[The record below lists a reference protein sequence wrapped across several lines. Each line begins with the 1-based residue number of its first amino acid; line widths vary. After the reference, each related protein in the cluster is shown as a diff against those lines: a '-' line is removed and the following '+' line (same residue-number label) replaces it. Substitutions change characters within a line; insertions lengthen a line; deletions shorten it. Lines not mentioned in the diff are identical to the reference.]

1 MNMDQPISVADQAM
15 VLTPPE
21 VLTPVAKNEA
31 NQLVTVNP
39 ERAEALSAQVESY
52 VQGLL
57 AADLG
62 SEEFR
67 VKLDAANALGRQSI
81 AAASALTGRF
91 MDKSFVGFSDSLAF
105 KTINDLRGVFADLN
119 PARAGDL
126 LSPHKLFGL
135 IPYGNKLQAYFRKF
149 DSAGGEIARLMRE
162 LRTAQDEIK
171 RDLSALADMEGQLW
185 EGMGRIREAAF
196 FAENL
201 DARLA
206 GEVAVLKQA
215 NPLKAEALEQ
225 EVLFYVR
232 QVHSDLLAQQLVN
245 VNAYRQIGILKKTG
259 RELVNGCDRMATT
272 GMSALATAQA
282 VARAAGA
289 QVKVMEM
296 LNAGSQAIGDLVEQ
310 TSVMIGKHV
319 ETTGAFASD
328 PVIAIDQLKAAFEN
342 TTRAMDAMDTFRS
355 QALDVMGKNTQLLKG
370 MIESAEH
377 EISARRGTIGAAL
390 ATAEIPR

>member
-1 MNMDQPISVADQAM
+1 MSEASADM

-21 VLTPVAKNEA
+21 VLAPVARNEA
-31 NQLVTVNP
+31 NELVALKP
-39 ERAEALSAQVESY
+39 ERADALAAQVETY

-81 AAASALTGRF
+81 ANASALTGRF

-105 KTINDLRGVFADLN
+105 KTIGEMRNVFAELN

-126 LSPHKLFGL
+126 LSAHKIFGL
-135 IPYGNKLQAYFRKF
+135 IPYGTKLQAYFRKF

-171 RDLSALADMEGQLW
+171 RDLAALADMEGQLW
-185 EGMGRIREAAF
+185 EGMGRIREAAY
-196 FAENL
+196 FADKL
-201 DARLA
+201 DARLTA
-206 GEVAVLKQA
+206 EVAALKQTDL
-215 NPLKAEALEQ
+215 LKAEALEQ

-232 QVHSDLLAQQLVN
+232 QVHADLLAQQLVN

-282 VARAAGA
+282 VARATGA
-289 QVKVMEM
+289 QIKVMEM

-319 ETTGAFASD
+319 ETTGAFAAN
-328 PVIAIDQLKAAFEN
+328 PVIAVEQLKAAFEN
-342 TTRAMDAMDTFRS
+342 TSRAMDAMDTFRS
-355 QALDVMGKNTQLLKG
+355 QALDTMSKNTQLLKG
-370 MIESAEH
+370 MIEGAER
-377 EISARRGTIGAAL
+377 EIAARRGAVKAPLAA
-390 ATAEIPR
+390 AELPA

>member
-1 MNMDQPISVADQAM
+1 MNMEAPLSAAGPSM
-15 VLTPPE
+15 ELSPPE
-21 VLTPVAKNEA
+21 LLAPVAKSEA
-31 NQLVTVNP
+31 NDLVTLKP
-39 ERAEALSAQVESY
+39 ERANALSAQVESY

-81 AAASALTGRF
+81 ANASALTGRF

-105 KTINDLRGVFADLN
+105 KTINELRGVFAELN

-126 LSPHKLFGL
+126 LSAHKLFGL
-135 IPYGNKLQAYFRKF
+135 IPYGTKLQAYFRKF
-149 DSAGGEIARLMRE
+149 DSAGGEIAMLMSE

-171 RDLSALADMEGQLW
+171 RDLTALAEMEGQLW

-196 FAENL
+196 FAEKL
-201 DARLA
+201 DVRLA
-206 GEVAVLKQA
+206 AEVSVLKRA

-232 QVHSDLLAQQLVN
+232 QVHSDLLAQQVVN

-282 VARAAGA
+282 VARATGA
-289 QVKVMEM
+289 QIKVMDM

-319 ETTGAFASD
+319 ETTGAFASA
-328 PVIAIDQLKAAFEN
+328 PVIAVDHLKAAFEN
-342 TTRAMDAMDTFRS
+342 TTRAMDAMDAFRS
-355 QALDVMGKNTQLLKG
+355 QALDIMGKNTQLLKG
-370 MIESAEH
+370 MIETAER
-377 EISARRGTIGAAL
+377 EISARRGAVGAPAAML
-390 ATAEIPR
+390 PS

>member
-1 MNMDQPISVADQAM
+1 MELS
-15 VLTPPE
+15 PPE
-21 VLTPVAKNEA
+21 VLAPVAKKEA
-31 NQLVTVNP
+31 NQLVALKP
-39 ERAEALSAQVESY
+39 ERAEALGAQVESY

-81 AAASALTGRF
+81 ANASALTGRF

-105 KTINDLRGVFADLN
+105 KTINELRGVFADLN

-149 DSAGGEIARLMRE
+149 DSAGGEIAKLMRE
-162 LRTAQDEIK
+162 LRTAQEEIK
-171 RDLSALADMEGQLW
+171 RDLAALADMEGQLW

-196 FAENL
+196 FAEKL

-206 GEVAVLKQA
+206 SEVAMLKQT
-215 NPLKAEALEQ
+215 NPLKSEALEQ

-282 VARAAGA
+282 VARATGA
-289 QVKVMEM
+289 QIKVMEM

-319 ETTGAFASD
+319 ETTGAFSAD
-328 PVIAIDQLKAAFEN
+328 PVIAVDQLKAAFEN

-370 MIESAEH
+370 MIEAAER
-377 EISARRGTIGAAL
+377 EISARRGAVGASA
-390 ATAEIPR
+390 AMVPS

>member
-1 MNMDQPISVADQAM
+1 MSEASAEAM

-21 VLTPVAKNEA
+21 VLVPVARNEA
-31 NQLVTVNP
+31 NELVALKP
-39 ERAEALSAQVESY
+39 ERADALAAQVETY

-81 AAASALTGRF
+81 ANASALTGRF

-105 KTINDLRGVFADLN
+105 KTIGEMRNIFAELN

-126 LSPHKLFGL
+126 LSAHKIFGL
-135 IPYGNKLQAYFRKF
+135 IPYGTKLQAYFRKF

-171 RDLSALADMEGQLW
+171 RDLAGLADMEGQLW
-185 EGMGRIREAAF
+185 EGMGRIREAAY
-196 FAENL
+196 FAERL
-201 DARLA
+201 DARLTA
-206 GEVAVLKQA
+206 EVAALKQGSL
-215 NPLKAEALEQ
+215 LKAEALEQ

-282 VARAAGA
+282 VARATGA

-296 LNAGSQAIGDLVEQ
+296 LGAGSQAIGDLVEQ

-328 PVIAIDQLKAAFEN
+328 PVIAIDRLKAAFEN
-342 TTRAMDAMDTFRS
+342 TSRAMDAMDSFRS
-355 QALDVMGKNTQLLKG
+355 QALDAMSKNTQLLKG
-370 MIESAEH
+370 MIEGAER
-377 EISARRGTIGAAL
+377 EIAARRGAVKAPAAVEL
-390 ATAEIPR
+390 PT

>member
-1 MNMDQPISVADQAM
+1 METQNAPI

-21 VLTPVAKNEA
+21 VLTPVATADA
-31 NQLVTVNP
+31 NQIVALKP
-39 ERAEALSAQVESY
+39 ERADALTTQVETY

-81 AAASALTGRF
+81 ASSSALTGRF
-91 MDKSFVGFSDSLAF
+91 MDKNFVGFSDSLAF
-105 KTINDLRGVFADLN
+105 KTINELRTVFADLN
-119 PARAGDL
+119 PSRAGDL

-149 DSAGGEIARLMRE
+149 DSTGGEIAKLMRE
-162 LRTAQDEIK
+162 LRTAQEEIK
-171 RDLSALADMEGQLW
+171 RDITALADMEGQLW
-185 EGMGRIREAAF
+185 EGMNRIREAAF
-196 FAENL
+196 FAEKL
-201 DARLA
+201 DARLVS
-206 GEVAVLKQA
+206 EVASLKLT
-215 NPLKAEALEQ
+215 NLLKAEAVEQ

-245 VNAYRQIGILKKTG
+245 INAYRQIGILKKTG

-282 VARAAGA
+282 VARAVGA
-289 QVKVMEM
+289 QTKVMEM
-296 LNAGSQAIGDLVEQ
+296 LNAGSAAIGDLIEQ

-319 ETTGAFASD
+319 ETTGAFSSD
-328 PVIAIDQLKAAFEN
+328 PVIAVDQLKAAFDN
-342 TTRAMDAMDTFRS
+342 TSRAMDAMDTFRS
-355 QALDVMGKNTQLLKG
+355 QALDTMSKNTQLLKG
-370 MIESAEH
+370 MIETAERD
-377 EISARRGTIGAAL
+377 ISARRGAVDAQAGLTD
-390 ATAEIPR
+390 IPR

>member
-1 MNMDQPISVADQAM
+1 MNMETPSSAATPSM
-15 VLTPPE
+15 ELSPPE
-21 VLTPVAKNEA
+21 VLAPVAKNEA
-31 NQLVTVNP
+31 IQLVALKP

-81 AAASALTGRF
+81 ANASALTGRF

-105 KTINDLRGVFADLN
+105 KTINELRGVFADLN

-149 DSAGGEIARLMRE
+149 DSAGGEIAKLMRE
-162 LRTAQDEIK
+162 LRTAQEEIK
-171 RDLSALADMEGQLW
+171 RDLAALADMEGQLW

-196 FAENL
+196 FAEKL

-206 GEVAVLKQA
+206 SEVAMLKQA

-282 VARAAGA
+282 VARATGA
-289 QVKVMEM
+289 QTKVMEM
-296 LNAGSQAIGDLVEQ
+296 LNAGSHAIGDLVEQ

-328 PVIAIDQLKAAFEN
+328 PVIAVDQLKAAFEN

-355 QALDVMGKNTQLLKG
+355 QALDVMGKNTQVLKG
-370 MIESAEH
+370 MIEAAER
-377 EISARRGTIGAAL
+377 EISARRGAVGASA
-390 ATAEIPR
+390 AMVPG

>member
-1 MNMDQPISVADQAM
+1 METSSSAATPSMELS
-15 VLTPPE
+15 PPE
-21 VLTPVAKNEA
+21 VLAPVAKNEA
-31 NQLVTVNP
+31 NQLVTLKP

-81 AAASALTGRF
+81 ANASALTGRF

-105 KTINDLRGVFADLN
+105 KTISELRGVFADLN

-126 LSPHKLFGL
+126 LSPHRLFGL

-149 DSAGGEIARLMRE
+149 DSAGGEIAKLMRE
-162 LRTAQDEIK
+162 LRTAQEEIK
-171 RDLSALADMEGQLW
+171 RDLAALADMEGQLW

-196 FAENL
+196 FAEKL

-206 GEVAVLKQA
+206 SEVAMLKQA
-215 NPLKAEALEQ
+215 NPLKADALEQ

-282 VARAAGA
+282 VARATGA
-289 QVKVMEM
+289 QTKVMEM

-319 ETTGAFASD
+319 ETTGAFAAD
-328 PVIAIDQLKAAFEN
+328 PVIAVDQLKAAFEN

-370 MIESAEH
+370 MIEAAEQD
-377 EISARRGTIGAAL
+377 ISARRGAVGASA
-390 ATAEIPR
+390 AMVPG

>member
-1 MNMDQPISVADQAM
+1 METPSSAATPSMELS
-15 VLTPPE
+15 PPE
-21 VLTPVAKNEA
+21 VLAPVAKNEA
-31 NQLVTVNP
+31 NQLVALKP
-39 ERAEALSAQVESY
+39 ERADALSAQVESY

-81 AAASALTGRF
+81 ANASALTGRF

-105 KTINDLRGVFADLN
+105 KTINELRGVFADLN

-149 DSAGGEIARLMRE
+149 DSAGGEIAKLMRE
-162 LRTAQDEIK
+162 LRTAQEEIK
-171 RDLSALADMEGQLW
+171 RDLAALADMESQLW

-196 FAENL
+196 FAERL

-206 GEVAVLKQA
+206 SEVATLKQA
-215 NPLKAEALEQ
+215 NPLKADALEQ

-282 VARAAGA
+282 VARATGA
-289 QVKVMEM
+289 QTKVMEM

-328 PVIAIDQLKAAFEN
+328 PVIAVDQLKAAFEN

-370 MIESAEH
+370 MIEAAER
-377 EISARRGTIGAAL
+377 EISERRGAVGASA
-390 ATAEIPR
+390 AMVPG

>member
-1 MNMDQPISVADQAM
+1 MENVAETSSPVA
-15 VLTPPE
+15 LTPPE
-21 VLTPVAKNEA
+21 LLTPVAKNDA
-31 NQLVTVNP
+31 NELVALKP
-39 ERAEALSAQVESY
+39 ERADALSAQVETY

-81 AAASALTGRF
+81 ANASALTGRF

-105 KTINDLRGVFADLN
+105 KTINALRGVFADLN

-126 LSPHKLFGL
+126 LSTHKLFGL
-135 IPYGNKLQAYFRKF
+135 IPYGTKLQAYFRKF

-162 LRTAQDEIK
+162 LRSAQDEIK
-171 RDLSALADMEGQLW
+171 RDLAALADMEGQLW
-185 EGMGRIREAAF
+185 EGMARIREAAF
-196 FAENL
+196 FAEKL

-206 GEVAVLKQA
+206 AEVAMLKQS
-215 NPLKAEALEQ
+215 NLLKAEALEQ

-232 QVHSDLLAQQLVN
+232 QVHADLLAQQLVN

-282 VARAAGA
+282 VARATGA
-289 QVKVMEM
+289 QLKVMEM

-355 QALDVMGKNTQLLKG
+355 QALETMGKNTELLKG
-370 MIESAEH
+370 MIEVAERD
-377 EISARRGTIGAAL
+377 ISARRGAV
-390 ATAEIPR
+390 TASARVELPA

>member
-1 MNMDQPISVADQAM
+1 MNMETPSSAATPSM
-15 VLTPPE
+15 ELSPPE
-21 VLTPVAKNEA
+21 VLAPVAKNEA
-31 NQLVTVNP
+31 NQLVALKP
-39 ERAEALSAQVESY
+39 ERADALSAQVESY

-81 AAASALTGRF
+81 ANASALTGRF

-105 KTINDLRGVFADLN
+105 KTINELRAVFADLN

-149 DSAGGEIARLMRE
+149 DSAGGEIAKLMRE
-162 LRTAQDEIK
+162 LRTAQEEIK

-196 FAENL
+196 FAEKL

-206 GEVAVLKQA
+206 SEVATLKHP

-282 VARAAGA
+282 VARATGA
-289 QVKVMEM
+289 QTKVMEM

-319 ETTGAFASD
+319 ETTGAFSSD
-328 PVIAIDQLKAAFEN
+328 PVIAVDQLKAAFEN

-370 MIESAEH
+370 MIEAAER
-377 EISARRGTIGAAL
+377 EISARRGAVGVPVAMV
-390 ATAEIPR
+390 PS

>member
-1 MNMDQPISVADQAM
+1 METQNTPI

-21 VLTPVAKNEA
+21 VLTPVATADA
-31 NQLVTVNP
+31 NLIVALKP
-39 ERAEALSAQVESY
+39 ERADALAMQVETY

-81 AAASALTGRF
+81 ASSSALTGRF
-91 MDKSFVGFSDSLAF
+91 MDKNFVGFSDSLAF
-105 KTINDLRGVFADLN
+105 KTINELRTIFADLN
-119 PARAGDL
+119 PSRAGDL

-149 DSAGGEIARLMRE
+149 DSAGGEIAKLMRE
-162 LRTAQDEIK
+162 LRTAQEEIK
-171 RDLSALADMEGQLW
+171 RDITALADMEGQLW
-185 EGMGRIREAAF
+185 EGMNRIREAAF
-196 FAENL
+196 FAEKL
-201 DARLA
+201 DGRLVS
-206 GEVAVLKQA
+206 EVASLKQT
-215 NPLKAEALEQ
+215 NLLKAEAVEQ

-245 VNAYRQIGILKKTG
+245 INAYRQIGILKKTG

-282 VARAAGA
+282 VARAVGA
-289 QVKVMEM
+289 QTKVMEM
-296 LNAGSQAIGDLVEQ
+296 LNAGSAAIGDLIEQ

-319 ETTGAFASD
+319 ETTGAFSSD
-328 PVIAIDQLKAAFEN
+328 PVIAVEQLKTAFDN
-342 TTRAMDAMDTFRS
+342 TSRAMDAMDTFRS
-355 QALDVMGKNTQLLKG
+355 QALDTMSKNTQLLKG
-370 MIESAEH
+370 MIETAERD
-377 EISARRGTIGAAL
+377 ISARRGAVDAPVEL
-390 ATAEIPR
+390 ADIPR

>member
-1 MNMDQPISVADQAM
+1 MNMENPSNADQA
-15 VLTPPE
+15 LELSPPE
-21 VLTPVAKNEA
+21 VLAPVAKSEA
-31 NQLVTVNP
+31 SQLVALKP

-81 AAASALTGRF
+81 ANASALTGRF

-105 KTINDLRGVFADLN
+105 KTINELRGVFAELN

-149 DSAGGEIARLMRE
+149 DSAGGEIAKLMRE
-162 LRTAQDEIK
+162 LRTAQEEIK
-171 RDLSALADMEGQLW
+171 RDLAALADMEGQLW

-196 FAENL
+196 FAEKL

-206 GEVAVLKQA
+206 SEVAMLKQA
-215 NPLKAEALEQ
+215 NPLKAEALAQ

-282 VARAAGA
+282 VARATGA
-289 QVKVMEM
+289 QTKVMEM
-296 LNAGSQAIGDLVEQ
+296 LNAGSHAIGDLVEQ

-328 PVIAIDQLKAAFEN
+328 PVIAVDQLKAAFEN

-370 MIESAEH
+370 MIEAAER
-377 EISARRGTIGAAL
+377 EISARRGAVGASA
-390 ATAEIPR
+390 AMVPS

>member
-1 MNMDQPISVADQAM
+1 MENPSAMANQA
-15 VLTPPE
+15 VGLTPPE
-21 VLTPVAKNEA
+21 VLTPVATNEV
-31 NQLVTVNP
+31 NQMVALKP
-39 ERAEALSAQVESY
+39 ERAEALSSQVETY

-81 AAASALTGRF
+81 ANSSALTGRF

-105 KTINDLRGVFADLN
+105 KTINELRTVFAELN
-119 PARAGDL
+119 PARAGNL

-149 DSAGGEIARLMRE
+149 DSAGGEIAKLMRE

-171 RDLSALADMEGQLW
+171 RDIAALGDMEGQLW
-185 EGMGRIREAAF
+185 EGMNRIREAAF
-196 FAENL
+196 FAEKL
-201 DARLA
+201 DERLA
-206 GEVAVLKQA
+206 SEVAALKQT
-215 NPLKAEALEQ
+215 NPLKAEAVEQ

-282 VARAAGA
+282 VARATGA
-289 QVKVMEM
+289 QTKVMEM
-296 LNAGSQAIGDLVEQ
+296 LGAGSQAIGDLIEQ
-310 TSVMIGKHV
+310 TSAMIGKHV
-319 ETTGAFASD
+319 ETTGAFSSD
-328 PVIAIDQLKAAFEN
+328 PVIAVDQLKAAFDN

-355 QALDVMGKNTQLLKG
+355 QALDTMSKNTRLLKG
-370 MIESAEH
+370 MIETAERD
-377 EISARRGTIGAAL
+377 ISARRGIIGASADL
-390 ATAEIPR
+390 AEIPR

>member
-1 MNMDQPISVADQAM
+1 
-15 VLTPPE
+15 
-21 VLTPVAKNEA
+21 
-31 NQLVTVNP
+31 
-39 ERAEALSAQVESY
+39 
-52 VQGLL
+52 
-57 AADLG
+57 
-62 SEEFR
+62 
-67 VKLDAANALGRQSI
+67 
-81 AAASALTGRF
+81 

-105 KTINDLRGVFADLN
+105 KTISELRGVFADLN

-126 LSPHKLFGL
+126 LSPHRLFGL

-149 DSAGGEIARLMRE
+149 DSAGGEIAKLMRE
-162 LRTAQDEIK
+162 LRTAQEEIK
-171 RDLSALADMEGQLW
+171 RDLAALADMEGQLW
-185 EGMGRIREAAF
+185 EAMSRIREAAF
-196 FAENL
+196 FAERL

-206 GEVAVLKQA
+206 SEVATLKQA

-282 VARAAGA
+282 VARATGA
-289 QVKVMEM
+289 QTKVMEM

-319 ETTGAFASD
+319 ETTGAFAAD
-328 PVIAIDQLKAAFEN
+328 PVIAVDQLKAAFEN

-370 MIESAEH
+370 MIEAAERD
-377 EISARRGTIGAAL
+377 ISARRGAVGASA
-390 ATAEIPR
+390 AMVPG

>member
-1 MNMDQPISVADQAM
+1 MSEASAAM

-21 VLTPVAKNEA
+21 VLAPVARNEA
-31 NQLVTVNP
+31 NELVALKP
-39 ERAEALSAQVESY
+39 ERADALAAQVETY

-67 VKLDAANALGRQSI
+67 VKLDAANSLGRQSI
-81 AAASALTGRF
+81 ANASALTGRF

-105 KTINDLRGVFADLN
+105 KTIGEMRNVFAELN

-126 LSPHKLFGL
+126 LSAHKIFGL
-135 IPYGNKLQAYFRKF
+135 IPYGTKLQAYFRRF

-162 LRTAQDEIK
+162 LRAAQDEIK
-171 RDLSALADMEGQLW
+171 RDLAALADMEGQLW
-185 EGMGRIREAAF
+185 DGMGRIREAAY
-196 FAENL
+196 FADKL
-201 DARLA
+201 DARLTA
-206 GEVAVLKQA
+206 EVATLKQTDL
-215 NPLKAEALEQ
+215 LKAEALEQ

-232 QVHSDLLAQQLVN
+232 QVHADLLAQQLVN

-272 GMSALATAQA
+272 GVSALATAQA
-282 VARAAGA
+282 VARATGA

-319 ETTGAFASD
+319 ETTGAFAAD
-328 PVIAIDQLKAAFEN
+328 PVIAVEQLKAAFEN
-342 TTRAMDAMDTFRS
+342 TSRAMDAMDTFRS
-355 QALDVMGKNTQLLKG
+355 QALDTMSKNTQLLKG
-370 MIESAEH
+370 MIEGAER
-377 EISARRGTIGAAL
+377 EIAARRGAVKAPLAGAELPA
-390 ATAEIPR
+390 

>member
-1 MNMDQPISVADQAM
+1 MELS
-15 VLTPPE
+15 PPE
-21 VLTPVAKNEA
+21 VLAPVAKNEA
-31 NQLVTVNP
+31 NQLVALKP
-39 ERAEALSAQVESY
+39 ERADALSAQVESY

-81 AAASALTGRF
+81 ANASALTGRF

-105 KTINDLRGVFADLN
+105 KTINELRGVFADLN

-126 LSPHKLFGL
+126 LSPHKLFGI

-149 DSAGGEIARLMRE
+149 DSAGGEIAKLMRE
-162 LRTAQDEIK
+162 LRTAQEEIK
-171 RDLSALADMEGQLW
+171 RDLAALADMEGQLW

-196 FAENL
+196 FAEKL

-206 GEVAVLKQA
+206 SEVAMLKQA

-282 VARAAGA
+282 VARATGA
-289 QVKVMEM
+289 QTKVMEM
-296 LNAGSQAIGDLVEQ
+296 LNAGSHAIGDLVEQ

-328 PVIAIDQLKAAFEN
+328 PVIAVDQLKAAFEN

-370 MIESAEH
+370 MIEAAER
-377 EISARRGTIGAAL
+377 EIAARRGAVGASA
-390 ATAEIPR
+390 AMVPS